1 MARKG
6 EKKDRSAIIIAIV
19 AIVLIIV
26 MGVTA
31 GQREKLTV
39 VEKWVGNVI
48 SPIQRGVSAGAS
60 NISEGLSSIFNFNRI
75 KKENVE
81 LQKQVIELEK
91 EITTVQLVRDELEEL
106 RELKFALNY
115 IEDGVKY
122 SPITA
127 NVIAKTPGNWFN
139 IFTINAGEKH
149 GITTNS
155 IVMAGNGL
163 IGRVYE
169 LGDHWAKVVSII
181 DNNSSISF
189 QVQRDADT
197 QGILTGSITNEL
209 SGYLFDPLAEVVV
222 GDKLIT
228 SGLGNFPKGIP
239 IGEVIDVAK
248 SSDQL
253 LITIKVQPAVNFN
266 RMGKVIIM
274 TPDVTYE

>member
-39 VEKWVGNVI
+39 VEKWVGNII

-60 NISEGLSSIFNFNRI
+60 TIGEGLRSVFSFKSI

-81 LQKQVIELEK
+81 LQKEVIELQK
-91 EITTVQLVRDELEEL
+91 RVTAAQLDRDELEEL
-106 RELKFALNY
+106 RGLKFALNY
-115 IEDGVKY
+115 IEEGIEY
-122 SPITA
+122 SSITA
-127 NVIAKTPGNWFN
+127 NVIAKTPGNWFD
-139 IFTINAGEKH
+139 IFTINAGEEH
-149 GITTNS
+149 GITTDS
-155 IVMAGNGL
+155 IVMSGNGL

-169 LGDHWAKVVSII
+169 LGDNWAKVVSII
-181 DNNSSISF
+181 DNNSSVSF

-197 QGILTGSITNEL
+197 QGILSGSITNEL
-209 SGYLFDPLAEVVV
+209 SGYLFDPLAEVVI

-253 LITIKVQPAVNFN
+253 LITVKVQPAVNFN
-266 RMGKVIIM
+266 RMGKVIVM